1 VKLNR
6 SPFAWFVLVL
16 AVLGVFADLPRR
28 VSQLPDGRAGHP
40 GERPVDFWNTF

>member
-16 AVLGVFADLPRR
+16 AVLGVFAAMGSCETRR
-28 VSQLPDGRAGHP
+28 GRSA
-40 GERPVDFWNTF
+40 